1 MITDKEILKSG
12 IIVYSSTE
20 ETVYHNSLTFL
31 QRYDNNKDNA
41 INFNEFV
48 KLIDLVSYD
57 LDVLQTDLL
66 LKYKKEIATSL
77 LKTENEYNEYVDHD
91 STMSL

>member
-12 IIVYSSTE
+12 IIVYSSTD

-66 LKYKKEIATSL
+66 FKYKKEIATSL

>member
-12 IIVYSSTE
+12 IIVYSSTD

>member
-1 MITDKEILKSG
+1 
-12 IIVYSSTE
+12 
-20 ETVYHNSLTFL
+20 VYHNSLTFL